1 MAKRCEHSSEELK
14 ALILN
19 AAEIIVSEEGISA
32 LNVRRIARE
41 IGYTVGSIY
50 MVFANM
56 ADLIMQIN
64 ARTLDKLAENLL
76 MVNDDN
82 DQQFLELWAVNYVSY
97 AIQNFNQWSQAL
109 KYPLPTKIEQE
120 THAWYQTKIDKIL
133 FPVRERLARIKPA
146 RTEQQIKYAALALS
160 TGIQGICVLLINE
173 QSDKSETREIEDIVT
188 VLVRNFLRGWLI
200 ETNE

>member
-1 MAKRCEHSSEELK
+1 
-14 ALILN
+14 
-19 AAEIIVSEEGISA
+19 
-32 LNVRRIARE
+32 
-41 IGYTVGSIY
+41 
-50 MVFANM
+50 M

-97 AIQNFNQWSQAL
+97 AIQNFNQWSHAL
-109 KYPLPTKIEQE
+109 RNPRPSKVEQE
-120 THAWYQTKIDKIL
+120 SHALYLTKIDKIL
-133 FPVRERLARIKPA
+133 FPVRVRLARLKPVHSEA
-146 RTEQQIKYAALALS
+146 QIKYAALALS